1 MVTIKNRDFIQGP
14 TASRTSPR
22 AGMPA
27 ATWCAR
33 NSMDTSKNRDFM
45 QGVNSIKNAGNS
57 RDASRNMVCQKQHG
71 HKSKQRLHAGNQ
83 QH

>member
-1 MVTIKNRDFIQGP
+1 MVTSKNRDFIQGP

-27 ATWCAR
+27 ATRCAR
-33 NSMDTSKNRDFM
+33 NSMDTSKNRDLM
-45 QGVNSIKNAGNS
+45 QAANSIKNFANS
-57 RDASRNMVCQKQHG
+57 RDASSNMVGQKQHG
-71 HKSKQRLHAGNQ
+71 HNQKQGLHAGSQ